1 VAVTTWLVFLAVA
14 VGTYVIRAS
23 MLVGLTGRQLPA
35 AIQSRLALAGPAAIA
50 TLAVAALFSGSEGGQ
65 RPELLAG
72 LAGFLA
78 VRRTGNVTHAFL
90 VGMPALWLLYVFGL
104 R

>member
-1 VAVTTWLVFLAVA
+1 MTTWLVFFAVA
-14 VGTYVIRAS
+14 AGTYVMRAS
-23 MLVGLTGRQLPA
+23 MLVGLTGRRLPA

-50 TLAVAALFSGSEGGQ
+50 TLVAVSLAGSAGGQ
-65 RPELLAG
+65 RSELIAAS
-72 LAGFLA
+72 AGFVV

-90 VGMPALWLLYVFGL
+90 VGMPMLWILYALGL